1 MEENK
6 IENELKNNW
15 VLLFSASIG
24 VICSSIV
31 LPFYSLGALV
41 VPITQEF
48 GWSRAEFQLA
58 LLFST
63 GAGVVTAPLVGI
75 FLDRVGIRKM
85 ALLGLFGLGAALS
98 LASQLNGELWMLY
111 LVYALMAILER
122 EHSRN
127 MDQGSD

>member
-15 VLLFSASIG
+15 ILLFSASIG

-75 FLDRVGIRKM
+75 FLDKVGIRKM
-85 ALLGLFGLGAALS
+85 ALLGPIPWGGGG
-98 LASQLNGELWMLY
+98 GEEGRRT
-111 LVYALMAILER
+111 ER
-122 EHSRN
+122 EER
-127 MDQGSD
+127 DEGGRRGQGALCIRILGSFSLPR

>member
-15 VLLFSASIG
+15 VLLFSASVG

-75 FLDRVGIRKM
+75 FLDKVGIRKM
-85 ALLGLFGLGAALS
+85 ALIGLFGLGAALS

-111 LVYALMAILER
+111 LV
-122 EHSRN
+122 
-127 MDQGSD
+127 

>member
-1 MEENK
+1 MFVCSLVSYSPLKMEENK

-75 FLDRVGIRKM
+75 FLDKIGIRKM
-85 ALLGLFGLGAALS
+85 ALLGLFGLGTALS
-98 LASQLNGELWMLY
+98 LASQLNG
-111 LVYALMAILER
+111 
-122 EHSRN
+122 
-127 MDQGSD
+127 